1 MGIYIFGFRI
11 GEYAIFS
18 SLLFLLLYI
27 FLNNKYKLFEIFKE
41 NMVNNLTYLL
51 FVTFLIFLFISN
63 TNLTDTY
70 IFKASSYI
78 WTMSYLFFAYLVT
91 EKLTLNKFYINFSL
105 LILIYI
111 YYVAI
116 NDLPQSVQE
125 FFSQYQT
132 SMNHIKGPTF

>member
-51 FVTFLIFLFISN
+51 FITFLIFLFISS
-63 TNLTDTY
+63 TNLLIP
-70 IFKASSYI
+70 IF
-78 WTMSYLFFAYLVT
+78 LRHL
-91 EKLTLNKFYINFSL
+91 
-105 LILIYI
+105 
-111 YYVAI
+111 
-116 NDLPQSVQE
+116 
-125 FFSQYQT
+125 
-132 SMNHIKGPTF
+132 HIFGQ